1 MKRSNRG
8 SWTLIGLLV
17 VVAIIVI
24 VVAVKFA
31 GGPMTT
37 ADKDKDLLDEAS
49 TKKTTVGRAIDTGK
63 SVACRSQL
71 QQIRAGIEI
80 YKQSSES
87 GGPPPTL
94 KDAVPNVSTAYFSC
108 PVSGQAYTYDPATGT
123 AACPSHPTF

>member
-1 MKRSNRG
+1 MKRNNRG

-17 VVAIIVI
+17 VVAIIAI

-37 ADKDKDLLDEAS
+37 ADKDKSLLDKAS
-49 TKKTTVGRAIDTGK
+49 TKHTTVGRAMDTAK
-63 SVACRSQL
+63 SVDCRTRL
-71 QQIRAGIEI
+71 QQIRSGIEM

-94 KDAVPNVSTAYFSC
+94 KDAVPGVSTTYFSC
-108 PVSGQAYTYDPATGT
+108 PVSGQAYTYDSTTGT
-123 AACPSHPTF
+123 PACPSHPSF